1 LAVPNINHRAIGG
14 LAFMIVNTL
23 LQSIRNG
30 KNRWFIAFT
39 VVAILISQQ
48 TAAADTTA
56 MVASST
62 QVSVPP
68 TTNGVYLYGES
79 DRPDVV
85 GKEYMVFETIG
96 TKTIGAFYLPRSE
109 FSCFYGQFKG
119 SRLNVTL
126 IDAFDLKQYKLT
138 LNLNPDGLTASK
150 EPMMG
155 EPTYQPIGKASN
167 SDLQI
172 LQTCKLQLQKS

>member
-1 LAVPNINHRAIGG
+1 MV
-14 LAFMIVNTL
+14 VNTL

-30 KNRWFIAFT
+30 RNRWSIGIVFAVLAIFIG
-39 VVAILISQQ
+39 QK
-48 TAAADTTA
+48 TAAADPTGI
-56 MVASST
+56 VASST
-62 QVSVPP
+62 QVTVPP
-68 TTNGVYLYGES
+68 TANGVYLYGES

-96 TKTIGAFYLPRSE
+96 NKTIGAFYLPRSE

-126 IDAFDLKQYKLT
+126 VDAFDLKKYQLT
-138 LNLNPDGLTASK
+138 LNLNPNGLTASK
-150 EPMMG
+150 QPMMG
-155 EPTYQPIGKASN
+155 EPTYQPLGKVSHN
-167 SDLQI
+167 DSLI

>member
-1 LAVPNINHRAIGG
+1 
-14 LAFMIVNTL
+14 MIINTL

-30 KNRWFIAFT
+30 KNRWLTSSI
-39 VVAILISQQ
+39 VAMLIILIGQK

-56 MVASST
+56 MVERASR
-62 QVSVPP
+62 VSVPP
-68 TTNGVYLYGES
+68 TANGVYLYGES
-79 DRPDVV
+79 DRSDVI

-96 TKTIGAFYLPRSE
+96 NKTIGAFYLPRSE

-138 LNLNPDGLTASK
+138 LNLNPNGLTASK
-150 EPMMG
+150 QPMMG
-155 EPTYQPIGKASN
+155 EPTYQPIGKISN
-167 SDLQI
+167 NDLQI
-172 LQTCKLQLQKS
+172 LQACKLQLQKS

>member
-1 LAVPNINHRAIGG
+1 
-14 LAFMIVNTL
+14 MIVNTL

-30 KNRWFIAFT
+30 KNRWFTSLTIAT
-39 VVAILISQQ
+39 LVILIGQK

-56 MVASST
+56 MVERASR
-62 QVSVPP
+62 VSVPP
-68 TTNGVYLYGES
+68 TVNGVYLYGES
-79 DRPDVV
+79 DRADVI

-96 TKTIGAFYLPRSE
+96 NKTIGAFYLPRSE

-138 LNLNPDGLTASK
+138 LNLNPNGLTASK
-150 EPMMG
+150 QPMMG
-155 EPTYQPIGKASN
+155 EPTYQPIGKVSN
-167 SDLQI
+167 NDLQI

>member
-1 LAVPNINHRAIGG
+1 
-14 LAFMIVNTL
+14 MIVNTL
-23 LQSIRNG
+23 WQSIRNG
-30 KNRWFIAFT
+30 KNRWFTSFT
-39 VVAILISQQ
+39 LAVLVILIGQK
-48 TAAADTTA
+48 TAVADPTA

-68 TTNGVYLYGES
+68 TINGVYLYGES

-85 GKEYMVFETIG
+85 GKEYMIFETIG

-138 LNLNPDGLTASK
+138 LNLNPNGLTASK
-150 EPMMG
+150 QPMMG
-155 EPTYQPIGKASN
+155 EPTYQQIGKVSN
-167 SDLQI
+167 GDLQI

>member
-1 LAVPNINHRAIGG
+1 
-14 LAFMIVNTL
+14 MIINTL

-30 KNRWFIAFT
+30 KNRWFISS
-39 VVAILISQQ
+39 VVAVLVIFIGQK

-56 MVASST
+56 MVELASR
-62 QVSVPP
+62 VSVPP
-68 TTNGVYLYGES
+68 TVNGVYLYGES
-79 DRPDVV
+79 DRPDLV

-119 SRLNVTL
+119 SHLNVTL
-126 IDAFDLKQYKLT
+126 IDAFDLKKYQLT
-138 LNLNPDGLTASK
+138 LNLNPNGLTASK
-150 EPMMG
+150 QPMMG
-155 EPTYQPIGKASN
+155 EPTYQPIGKVSN
-167 SDLQI
+167 SDLLI